1 MRQSIILFLLVLTFN
16 NAFSQNERIQFI
28 LDSIVKEADLMYKH
42 EKVAW
47 ESTDLLIAKKFDMIN
62 YGGYVVTL
70 SSDSITITHLNQNMD
85 ESVARFTYVSGD
97 LKNPVISSYKSS
109 ALTSS
114 EKELQSVKFSIL
126 EQLYNDKL
134 DVTIPLD
141 YSPNFVLIKDGQ
153 FFRLYIIM
161 GTTQSGVIPF
171 GKDYLF
177 IADSTGKIISWK
189 KLHSTMIPIKTQTAQ
204 SQKVFASVHSHL
216 PTTPYIPATDIC
228 TFRLYAPGCGM
239 KTFTVFCTATKQYYQ
254 YNMDENKIEI
264 IGQKL
269 EQY

>member
-1 MRQSIILFLLVLTFN
+1 MRQSIILVLLVLTFN

-28 LDSIVKEADLMYKH
+28 LDSIVKEADLMYRY
-42 EKVAW
+42 ERVAW
-47 ESTDLLIAKKFDMIN
+47 VSTDLILANNIDRDN
-62 YGGYVVTL
+62 YGGYIVFH
-70 SSDSITITHLNQNMD
+70 SGDSVYITHVNRNRNK
-85 ESVARFTYVSGD
+85 SIARFAYASKD
-97 LKNPVISSYKSS
+97 LKDPVTVSFTQT
-109 ALTSS
+109 ALSQT
-114 EKELQSVKFSIL
+114 EKTLQDIKITL
-126 EQLYNDKL
+126 LDQLNDDKYG
-134 DVTIPLD
+134 IPFTNEFR
-141 YSPNFVLIKDGQ
+141 PNNILIKDGKI
-153 FFRLYIIM
+153 FRFYIIM
-161 GTTQSGVIPF
+161 GTPLSGVIPF
-171 GKDYLF
+171 GNDYLF

-189 KLHSTMIPIKTQTAQ
+189 KLHSTMIPIETQTAQ